1 MNRYV
6 TAALVAITATATQ
19 AQTLNPAP
27 KLVVNITVDQLRS
40 DYIEAF
46 APLYTEN
53 GFRKLLKQGKIFE
66 NVSYAFTPIDRAS
79 AIATIQTGAT
89 PYYNGIVGEKW
100 LDRNTLQP
108 ITCDSD
114 PKFQYSPNHI
124 VSSTI
129 GDELKIAT
137 EGGAL
142 VYAIAPFR
150 NAAILSAGH
159 AADGAIWID
168 EDGKWTTST
177 YYSKDLPKWAKVLNE
192 TNPPKS
198 LRTND
203 FIAINSSITDMA
215 LQCFRNTSMGTD
227 SRPDLLEVTYY
238 AGNVKNDKTTQWQS
252 QLQQTYVS
260 LDKNIGRLITTI
272 EQNLGRQNVVFVV
285 TSTGYSDEEEKQD
298 YAKYRIPTGTFYINR
313 TANLLNI
320 YLGAIYGQGRYV
332 NTYFHNQLYLND
344 KLIEQKRLSMSDV
357 LKRCQAFLIQLS
369 GVRDCFTSD
378 LLLTSR
384 SNDLETIRNGY
395 MPNVNGDIVIEVT
408 PGWQLLN
415 EDNQETFTARAS
427 FVPFPIIIYGADVRA
442 ERISTPVTV
451 DRLAPTI
458 AKTIRIRAPN
468 ACKAAPLY

>member
-124 VSSTI
+124 VSSTL

-177 YYSKDLPKWAKVLNE
+177 YYSKDLPKWAKVFNE

-203 FIAINSSITDMA
+203 FIAFFN
-215 LQCFRNTSMGTD
+215 CF
-227 SRPDLLEVTYY
+227 
-238 AGNVKNDKTTQWQS
+238 
-252 QLQQTYVS
+252 
-260 LDKNIGRLITTI
+260 
-272 EQNLGRQNVVFVV
+272 
-285 TSTGYSDEEEKQD
+285 
-298 YAKYRIPTGTFYINR
+298 NR
-313 TANLLNI
+313 
-320 YLGAIYGQGRYV
+320 
-332 NTYFHNQLYLND
+332 F
-344 KLIEQKRLSMSDV
+344 
-357 LKRCQAFLIQLS
+357 F
-369 GVRDCFTSD
+369 
-378 LLLTSR
+378 
-384 SNDLETIRNGY
+384 
-395 MPNVNGDIVIEVT
+395 
-408 PGWQLLN
+408 
-415 EDNQETFTARAS
+415 
-427 FVPFPIIIYGADVRA
+427 
-442 ERISTPVTV
+442 
-451 DRLAPTI
+451 
-458 AKTIRIRAPN
+458 
-468 ACKAAPLY
+468 

>member
-177 YYSKDLPKWAKVLNE
+177 YYSKDLPKWAKVFNE

-260 LDKNIGRLITTI
+260 LDKNIGKLITTI

-357 LKRCQAFLIQLS
+357 LKRCRAFLIQLS